1 MDLVSSKNVFFTDLI
16 RLMKNDDFQYF
27 YKTYFTDWNEIQS
40 MVFFMK
46 LYSSIEY
53 EYKER
58 FNENM
63 TDDEMS
69 CMLQQVMSNT
79 TTRKIALQMFNDY
92 QMTIDYQKTKDFRTL
107 LEFKQPNTT
116 SNLLVNN

>member
-69 CMLQQVMSNT
+69 LMLQQVMSNT

>member
-1 MDLVSSKNVFFTDLI
+1 MEIVSSKNVFFTDLI

-69 CMLQQVMSNT
+69 LMLQQVMSNT

-92 QMTIDYQKTKDFRTL
+92 QMTIDYQKTKYFRTL
-107 LEFKQPNTT
+107 LEFKQPNTKL
-116 SNLLVNN
+116 NLLVNN

>member
-1 MDLVSSKNVFFTDLI
+1 MEIVSSKNVFFTDLI

>member
-46 LYSSIEY
+46 LYLSIEY

>member
-16 RLMKNDDFQYF
+16 RLMKNDDLQYF

-79 TTRKIALQMFNDY
+79 TTRKIALQMINDY

>member
-92 QMTIDYQKTKDFRTL
+92 QMTIDYQKPKDFRTL

>member
-92 QMTIDYQKTKDFRTL
+92 QMTIDYQKTKHFRTL

-116 SNLLVNN
+116 TNLLVNN

>member
-69 CMLQQVMSNT
+69 SMLQQVMSNT

>member
-1 MDLVSSKNVFFTDLI
+1 MYLVKTFFFTDLI

-63 TDDEMS
+63 ADDEMS
-69 CMLQQVMSNT
+69 FMLQQVMSNT

-92 QMTIDYQKTKDFRTL
+92 QMTIDYQKTKHFRTL
-107 LEFKQPNTT
+107 LEFKQPNTKL
-116 SNLLVNN
+116 NLLVNN